1 MSDPK
6 QEFWLIIPPCA
17 DRDDW
22 VATIKP
28 LAESAGFALV
38 SSTAEASQAAS
49 GKALILTPN
58 ADEPRQAGAASQNV
72 AVMLSDAGPLLP
84 KIDAASEPAPRH
96 AAVRNASELA
106 LRGCT
111 AYPERVFTAD
121 ALKRGPVEIFPGLKL
136 SGPAS
141 AAASDRNRALSE
153 AFSVYAADQ
162 SFWGSEIFD
171 INAKVVRHH
180 DGQVVFDLTGRP
192 RILIFGPYIVM
203 PAGRWKAVVRLGF
216 SAPTAKHR
224 YRADWGEQEVYTS
237 YEFHPGR
244 DGLFQ
249 LEMEYEWDKPSAS
262 EFRLLLL
269 EGAFDGEVTFFGAQI
284 TRIG

>member
-28 LAESAGFALV
+28 LAESAGFAV
-38 SSTAEASQAAS
+38 VCSTAEASKAAS
-49 GKALILTPN
+49 GKVLILTCD
-58 ADEPRQAGAASQNV
+58 ADEPRKAGASSHNV
-72 AVMLSDAGPLLP
+72 AVTLSDAGPLLP
-84 KIDAASEPAPRH
+84 EIDAASEPALRH
-96 AAVRNASELA
+96 AAVRNASQLN
-106 LRGCT
+106 LRGRA
-111 AYPERVFTAD
+111 AYPERIFTAD
-121 ALKRGPVEIFPGLKL
+121 ALRRAPEIIPGLKL
-136 SGPAS
+136 PGPAPV
-141 AAASDRNRALSE
+141 AASDRNRALSE

-171 INAKVVRHH
+171 INAKDVRHH
-180 DGQVVFDLTGRP
+180 DQQAVFDLTGRP

-203 PAGRWKAVVRLGF
+203 PEGRWKAVVRLGF

>member
-6 QEFWLIIPPCA
+6 QDFWLILPPCA

-28 LAESAGFALV
+28 LAESAGFAVV
-38 SSTAEASQAAS
+38 SSTAEASKAS
-49 GKALILTPN
+49 PGKALILTRDAN
-58 ADEPRQAGAASQNV
+58 EPRQAGAASENL
-72 AVMLSDAGPLLP
+72 AVILSDAGPLLP
-84 KIDAASEPAPRH
+84 EIDTASEPAPRH
-96 AAVRNASELA
+96 AAVRNASELT
-106 LRGCT
+106 LRGCA

-121 ALKRGPVEIFPGLKL
+121 ALRRAPAEIFPGLKL
-136 SGPAS
+136 SGPALV
-141 AAASDRNRALSE
+141 AASDRNRALSE
-153 AFSVYAADQ
+153 AFSVYSADQ

-171 INAKVVRHH
+171 INAKDVRHH

-192 RILIFGPYIVM
+192 RILIFGPYMVM
-203 PAGRWKAVVRLGF
+203 PAGRWRAVARLGF
-216 SAPTAKHR
+216 GAPTAKHR

-249 LEMEYEWDKPSAS
+249 LEMEYEWDKPSAA

-269 EGAFDGEVTFFGAQI
+269 EGAFDGEVTFLGAEI